1 MTRRP
6 VAAKAVAA
14 LAAAAVLAAVAAFLG
29 LVAGPRVLGYRTL
42 CVLSGSMSPGM
53 PTGSMVIV
61 QPVPSEALRVGDVIT
76 FQPPEPHGMVITHR
90 VVEIVEAGS
99 EPVVRTKGD
108 ANEVADP
115 WVARLQ
121 GGTIW
126 RATRVVPH
134 LGTVIMAMRLPAI
147 RLALL
152 HGGAALFV
160 ISALAA
166 LWRGPHE
173 RTPIRRRVTSD
184 ESTDYGP
191 ILETADGSE
200 LRGRAWGGS
209 AVRPR

>member
-6 VAAKAVAA
+6 VAAQAGAA
-14 LAAAAVLAAVAAFLG
+14 LAAAAVLVAVVALLG

-42 CVLSGSMSPGM
+42 SVLSGSMSPGM

-61 QPVPSEALRVGDVIT
+61 QPIPPEALQVGDVIT
-76 FQPPEPHGMVITHR
+76 FQPPERHGMVVTHR

-115 WVARLQ
+115 WVARLH
-121 GGTIW
+121 GGTVW
-126 RATRVVPH
+126 RANHVVPH
-134 LGTVIMAMRLPAI
+134 LGTLIMALRLPAI
-147 RLALL
+147 RLSLL
-152 HGGAALFV
+152 YGGAALFV

-166 LWRGPHE
+166 LWRGPHD
-173 RTPIRRRVTSD
+173 RSPSRRRVTSD
-184 ESTDYGP
+184 ESTDHGP
-191 ILETADGSE
+191 ILKTADGSG
-200 LRGRAWGGS
+200 LRGRTWGGS